1 MASLHT
7 FIQDYEWHLARL
19 EELRA
24 LLEERR
30 AAARTELER
39 AARPGAHDRLAA
51 QLAAIESAIE
61 RIDRGLYGACRRCGT
76 FIPLTVLFQ
85 APHEQRCPDCAR
97 LTAKEMAA

>member
-19 EELRA
+19 EQLRA

-30 AAARTELER
+30 SAARNELER
-39 AARPGAHDRLAA
+39 SGAQHRLLA

-61 RIDRGLYGACRRCGT
+61 RIDRGLYGACQRCGT